1 MYYEE
6 FRKDEFC
13 GLDKDLFLRTPMKN
27 EELIKEIDRMI
38 NLN

>member
-6 FRKDEFC
+6 FRKEEYC
-13 GLDKDLFLRTPMKN
+13 GLDKDLSLRKPIKN